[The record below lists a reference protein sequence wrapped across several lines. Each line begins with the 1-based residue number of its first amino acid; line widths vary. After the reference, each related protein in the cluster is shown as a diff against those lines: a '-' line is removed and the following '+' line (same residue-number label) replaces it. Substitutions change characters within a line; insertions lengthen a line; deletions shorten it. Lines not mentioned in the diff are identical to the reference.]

1 LKDTNWKGIDYLIVD
16 MPPGTGDTQLT
27 LAQKIPVSG
36 AVIVSTPQDI
46 ALLDALK
53 GLRMFE
59 KVEVPVL
66 GIVENMGLYVCPS
79 CGHEE
84 HIFAQ
89 GGAEKMAADEGVA
102 FLGSLP
108 LNKQIR
114 EDADQG
120 KPTVVSD
127 PESPLSAV
135 YRDVARRA
143 AAKLAMQKKNYAS
156 KFPNIVIQ

>member
-1 LKDTNWKGIDYLIVD
+1 
-16 MPPGTGDTQLT
+16 
-27 LAQKIPVSG
+27 
-36 AVIVSTPQDI
+36 
-46 ALLDALK
+46 
-53 GLRMFE
+53 
-59 KVEVPVL
+59 VEVPVL

-127 PESPLSAV
+127 PDSPLSAV